1 MGISFSE
8 QDQRFM
14 KEALALA
21 HQAESLGEVPVG
33 ALVVLAD
40 QVIGRGYNQPIG
52 SSDPTAHAEVM
63 AMRAAARALGNYR
76 LVNTTLYVTLEPC
89 AMCAGAMV
97 HARIQ
102 RLVFATPDPRTG
114 AAGSVLNILSD
125 PAMNHHPQVEGGLMA
140 AESAALLRKF
150 FAARR

>member
-1 MGISFSE
+1 
-8 QDQRFM
+8 
-14 KEALALA
+14 
-21 HQAESLGEVPVG
+21 
-33 ALVVLAD
+33 
-40 QVIGRGYNQPIG
+40 
-52 SSDPTAHAEVM
+52 
-63 AMRAAARALGNYR
+63 
-76 LVNTTLYVTLEPC
+76 
-89 AMCAGAMV
+89 MCAGAMV